1 MKSKHLTPGARKRLS
16 IAEEIVHGPPLL
28 LIDEPLTGLDPK
40 DIAIL
45 MNVFR
50 EMVNQDRTV
59 VATAHSPASD
69 VFQLFDTLLLLSK
82 GRVAYMGPTNAAVN
96 YFSEF
101 PALQFNPSQYFNPAD
116 FLLDISGCLLKN
128 IAVSHYWIA
137 SYLRYL
143 SFKFDVI
150 G

>member
-1 MKSKHLTPGARKRLS
+1 MSHIFAFLTVCSDCFRCMWVLRIANVKAKHLTPGARKRLS

-59 VATAHSPASD
+59 VATAHSVRRLD
-69 VFQLFDTLLLLSK
+69 
-82 GRVAYMGPTNAAVN
+82 N
-96 YFSEF
+96 Y
-101 PALQFNPSQYFNPAD
+101 D
-116 FLLDISGCLLKN
+116 
-128 IAVSHYWIA
+128 
-137 SYLRYL
+137 
-143 SFKFDVI
+143 
-150 G
+150 